1 MVNMYWDAANNRPA
15 ANNPWFNAICPHEPY
30 CWGYDFD
37 HTRMATQVYIDQVNK
52 FWLDE
57 YHVDGF
63 RFDYTKGFV
72 NNASGYSMER
82 INLLKRMADKIW
94 DVKSDA
100 YVILEHWCDNSEEIQ
115 LANYGMMLWGNL
127 THAYGEATMGYTNT
141 SNISSGIYTNRT
153 WTVPHLVSYMESHD
167 EERLMFKNLS
177 YGNQSNPNHNAKTSY
192 VALGRMQ
199 TAAVIFLTQPG
210 PRMIWQFGE
219 LGYDISIDNPCRVCN
234 KPILW
239 NYFTQA
245 RRRQLY
251 DVYAATLK
259 LRNDYETF
267 RSLNF
272 THNLSGAVKKMKLSD
287 PSMNGVVITN
297 FAVNAQNGSPNFHH
311 NGWWY
316 EYFTGDSLNVSDVN
330 MNFSLEPGEYRI
342 YTDVRLDQ
350 PFITDAPVSIDEVM
364 ESHFPLNV
372 YPNPSV
378 SDLHVAFTS
387 GGMDAMEL
395 KVLNEEGQVVYSE
408 IGTTNPGE
416 NDVLLNVRDWKN
428 GYYHVLLRVGKFY
441 SNEAFIIQH

>member
-1 MVNMYWDAANNRPA
+1 
-15 ANNPWFNAICPHEPY
+15 
-30 CWGYDFD
+30 
-37 HTRMATQVYIDQVNK
+37 
-52 FWLDE
+52 
-57 YHVDGF
+57 
-63 RFDYTKGFV
+63 
-72 NNASGYSMER
+72 
-82 INLLKRMADKIW
+82 
-94 DVKSDA
+94 
-100 YVILEHWCDNSEEIQ
+100 
-115 LANYGMMLWGNL
+115 
-127 THAYGEATMGYTNT
+127 
-141 SNISSGIYTNRT
+141 
-153 WTVPHLVSYMESHD
+153 MESHD

-177 YGNQSNPNHNAKTSY
+177 FGNQSNPNHNAKTSY

-272 THNLSGAVKKMKLSD
+272 SYVLNGSVKKMKLSD

-297 FAVNAQNGSPNFHH
+297 FDVNTQIGSPNFHH

-330 MNFSLEPGEYRI
+330 MNFSLQPGEYRI
-342 YTDVRLDQ
+342 YTDVRIEQ
-350 PFITDAPVSIDEVM
+350 PTITDAPVSIDEVM
-364 ESHFPLNV
+364 ESHFPMSV
-372 YPNPSV
+372 FPNPSV
-378 SDLHVAFTS
+378 SDLHVVFSAND
-387 GGMDAMEL
+387 MNAMEL
-395 KVLNEEGQVVYSE
+395 MVLNEAGQVVYSQK
-408 IGTTNPGE
+408 GTTNLGKNE
-416 NDVLLNVRDWKN
+416 VLLNVSDWKS
-428 GYYHVLLRVGKFY
+428 GSYHVLLRVGQFY

>member
-1 MVNMYWDAANNRPA
+1 
-15 ANNPWFNAICPHEPY
+15 
-30 CWGYDFD
+30 
-37 HTRMATQVYIDQVNK
+37 MATQNYIDQVNK

-63 RFDYTKGFV
+63 RFDYTKGFA
-72 NNASGYSMER
+72 NNAAGYNLER
-82 INLLKRMADKIW
+82 INLLKRMADQIW
-94 DVKSDA
+94 DVKSNA

-127 THAYGEATMGYTNT
+127 TYGYGEATMGYTSS

-167 EERLMFKNLS
+167 EERMMFKNITF
-177 YGNQSNPNHNAKTSY
+177 GNQTNPNHNAKNLY

-239 NYFTQA
+239 NYYTQA

-251 DVYAATLK
+251 DVYSATLK

-272 THNLSGAVKKMKLSD
+272 TYNLSGAVKKMKMTH

-297 FAVNAQNGSPNFHH
+297 FDVNNQIGSPNFHH

-316 EYFTGDSLNVSDVN
+316 EYFSGDSLNVTDVN
-330 MNFSLEPGEYRI
+330 MNFSLQPGEYRI
-342 YTDVRLDQ
+342 YTDVRLEQ
-350 PFITDAPVSIDEVM
+350 PTITDAPVSIE
-364 ESHFPLNV
+364 ELLNSAFELVV
-372 YPNPSV
+372 YPNPS
-378 SDLHVAFTS
+378 SDYIN
-387 GGMDAMEL
+387 L
-395 KVLNEEGQVVYSE
+395 KFQALDFSPVEIVVLDQTGKE
-408 IGTTNPGE
+408 IYTHKGFSNFGE
-416 NDVLLNVRDWKN
+416 NQFEINVGDWPS
-428 GYYHVLLRVGKFY
+428 GSYHSIIRLGKLVA
-441 SNEAFIIQH
+441 NEAFVIQH